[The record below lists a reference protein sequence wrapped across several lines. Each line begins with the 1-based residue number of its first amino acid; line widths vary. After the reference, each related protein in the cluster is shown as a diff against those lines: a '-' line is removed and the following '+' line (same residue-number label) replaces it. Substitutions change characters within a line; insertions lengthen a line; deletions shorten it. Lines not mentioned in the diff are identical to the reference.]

1 MNKAL
6 SAFSSIFLLFTGCGQ
21 QQQEQVVTD
30 RNPAVA
36 ILRVEQKTLPV
47 VLEAS
52 GNIQPWETVFISGQA
67 GTRIENIMAEAG
79 DAVQKGEVLVRMS
92 DERLS
97 QARNQMNLSQ
107 TELQRLDTLL
117 QIGSISQQQYDQY
130 QNARSEFRSLQQN
143 VQLTSPING
152 VISEKYFYEGEV
164 YSPSAQT
171 PSILTVVEIEPVKL
185 VVNLTENFYSQIN
198 RGMKT
203 EISVDNFPDRIF
215 TGTINKKYP
224 TIEEATRTFR
234 VEIRIENE
242 ESLLR
247 PGMYA
252 RVDIPLVEKSG
263 IYIPASAILKQPA
276 TSRNY
281 VYTVQADTVQRK
293 QVQTGN
299 RIRDQILITEG
310 LNEGESIITEGLAKV
325 ESGDSVRVM
334 N

>member
-1 MNKAL
+1 
-6 SAFSSIFLLFTGCGQ
+6 
-21 QQQEQVVTD
+21 
-30 RNPAVA
+30 
-36 ILRVEQKTLPV
+36 VEQKTLPV

-117 QIGSISQQQYDQY
+117 QIGSISQQQYDQALTQY

-252 RVDIPLVEKSG
+252 RVDIPLEEKSG